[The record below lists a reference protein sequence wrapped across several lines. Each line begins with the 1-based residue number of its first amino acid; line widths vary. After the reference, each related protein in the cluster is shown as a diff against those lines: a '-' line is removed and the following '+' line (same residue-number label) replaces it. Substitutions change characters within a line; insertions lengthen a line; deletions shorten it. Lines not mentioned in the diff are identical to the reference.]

1 MDHHEFFEKRVSK
14 AAGSRDYSETEKQR
28 LVYASILQRFFVQI
42 VRVVHVTGS
51 PRN

>member
-14 AAGSRDYSETEKQR
+14 AAGSRDYSETEKR